1 MLVFGLILIVLAVA
15 VFVAVVLA
23 GSDDPALRFDVG
35 FLDASISTLA
45 VFVIGAVT
53 MLLLVLGLIFMRAGT
68 RRANQRRKDS
78 KELSRLNKKLGAQEA
93 KTDATERE
101 LDEQQRRPDDGTTTP
116 THPGPDPTR

>member
-1 MLVFGLILIVLAVA
+1 MLVLGLLLIVLAVA
-15 VFVAVVLA
+15 VLVAVILA

-45 VFVIGAVT
+45 IFVIGAVT
-53 MLLLVLGLIFMRAGT
+53 MLLLVLGLTLMRAGT

-93 KTDATERE
+93 KTEASQRE
-101 LDEQQRRPDDGTTTP
+101 LADQQRRHPDDGTTSST
-116 THPGPDPTR
+116 